1 MNTSS
6 QSSIHSPRQHG
17 GTVPERLLTPTAASK
32 AKRHTPEGSSVD
44 DMAKV
49 GEMGDAKLKRRT
61 VSSIDIN
68 RLAQESGFQGLVLF
82 CIT

>member
-1 MNTSS
+1 M
-6 QSSIHSPRQHG
+6 
-17 GTVPERLLTPTAASK
+17 PERLLTPTAASK

-68 RLAQESGFQGLVLF
+68 RLAQESGLKVISAVLYYVSF
-82 CIT
+82 MKF